1 MYDVQFQPYTEEP
14 VKKCGW
20 RLCAHTVFYAT
31 ATLSCTLC
39 LGFMSIRVY
48 EMAEHLSRLDVDRLN
63 ELINR
68 LIPPN

>member
-1 MYDVQFQPYTEEP
+1 MYDVQFQPYVEP
-14 VKKCGW
+14 SNKCGW
-20 RLCAHTVFYAT
+20 RSWAHTVFYAT

-48 EMAEHLSRLDVDRLN
+48 AMAEHLSKLDVARLN

-68 LIPPN
+68 LIPPG